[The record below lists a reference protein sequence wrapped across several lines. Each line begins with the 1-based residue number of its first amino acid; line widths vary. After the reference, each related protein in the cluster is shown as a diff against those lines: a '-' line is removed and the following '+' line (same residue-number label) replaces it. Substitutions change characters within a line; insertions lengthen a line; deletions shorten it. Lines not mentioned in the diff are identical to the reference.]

1 MKVSD
6 FLWKNFFPD
15 EPLLRSLGMS
25 EKNWL
30 VDETYILDNIKKGA
44 CVAAVNDQEEVLAV
58 RLGVVKNR
66 SDHFTRM
73 FEKGFNSFFKFE
85 FTCNMLPAS
94 LKKTWVVSKLFKII
108 NYDCWSMFDKLGC
121 DRIYDDKAV
130 CSGRSHRIQ
139 GLGTEVCVRSER
151 LAADLGCTHTFAAVT
166 GLYSQVRTRH
176 SA

>member
-1 MKVSD
+1 MSD

-44 CVAAVNDQEEVLAV
+44 CVAAVKDQEDVLAV

-130 CSGRSHRIQ
+130 CSARFHGIKGRGKYFAVSVSVIVPNVVILDFTIPHSRIHAR
-139 GLGTEVCVRSER
+139 C
-151 LAADLGCTHTFAAVT
+151 H
-166 GLYSQVRTRH
+166 H
-176 SA
+176 S